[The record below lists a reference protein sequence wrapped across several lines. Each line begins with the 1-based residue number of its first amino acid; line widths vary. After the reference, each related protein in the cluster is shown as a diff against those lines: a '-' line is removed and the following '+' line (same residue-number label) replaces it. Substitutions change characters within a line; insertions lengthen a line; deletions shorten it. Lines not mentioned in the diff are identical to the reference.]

1 MRKEHRPLDP
11 AVEAR
16 TRGQFAGSANS
27 RADRRHHE
35 RQHRIRGPP
44 DDDGDVP
51 DAYSIKTFCS
61 RHDISEAFFHKLRA
75 LGLGP
80 VVMKVGTRTLISRE
94 SAAEW
99 RRAREAETQ
108 QQQEANET
116 PARLR

>member
-16 TRGQFAGSANS
+16 TRGQFADSAD
-27 RADRRHHE
+27 DRVDDRHHE
-35 RQHRIRGPP
+35 RQHRTRGPP
-44 DDDGDVP
+44 VDDGDVP
-51 DAYSIKTFCS
+51 DAYSIKAFCS

-94 SAAEW
+94 SAAKW
-99 RRAREAETQ
+99 RREREAET
-108 QQQEANET
+108 AATTNT
-116 PARLR
+116 TITTAS